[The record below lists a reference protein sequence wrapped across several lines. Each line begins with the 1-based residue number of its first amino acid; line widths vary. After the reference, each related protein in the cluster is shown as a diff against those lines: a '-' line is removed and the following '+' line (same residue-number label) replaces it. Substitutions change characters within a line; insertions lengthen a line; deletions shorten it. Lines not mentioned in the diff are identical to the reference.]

1 MTATAEMLYQVIPNY
16 DVAQQ
21 IYEVAN
27 NDWTREA
34 VAMQT
39 RELRYLIVDP
49 AFTEWTETVYDLYV
63 DISEVAAALQE
74 LVDLGQPLA
83 ADVVTDV
90 TTWAQ
95 QYSRLRE
102 WAVRFRPANITHV
115 PHVPHRESAMAT
127 IAGLIGVDPDDLL
140 E

>member
-1 MTATAEMLYQVIPNY
+1 MTATADMLYQVIPNY

-74 LVDLGQPLA
+74 LVDLGQPLE

-90 TTWAQ
+90 TNWAQ
-95 QYSRLRE
+95 EYSRLRE
-102 WAVRFRPANITHV
+102 YDSG